1 MRSFLKKSALLV
13 LLYIPAQYLFHKFTN
28 DALEVT
34 PFMKKVING
43 ADKFAKADIVTFGSS
58 VEYMSHPAEKD
69 KRSMTES
76 LERLLPQKEII
87 AFSQPA
93 FTIKLLGPFIKF
105 YNRYVNSDQLY
116 VIELNMDQF
125 SLTNNKRFLDRTPEM
140 LSFAENL
147 HSAMY
152 KPLAIFNYDYGVL
165 TQEEFAKQKI
175 YLQGEYQGE
184 YDVLYNTKPK
194 SLSDLYRNRYMIK
207 YLYQLDK
214 SHEKI
219 MALERLIEFV
229 KKKQIKVL
237 FYIVPFDY
245 LSCEKYFD
253 QAICSEVL
261 GSNIKV
267 LTDILDNS
275 GLDYLNLTLD
285 LPTEFI
291 ATTPLAPN
299 GHLRSEG
306 RKYNAK
312 KISEWVKT
320 NLN

>member
-1 MRSFLKKSALLV
+1 
-13 LLYIPAQYLFHKFTN
+13 
-28 DALEVT
+28 
-34 PFMKKVING
+34 
-43 ADKFAKADIVTFGSS
+43 
-58 VEYMSHPAEKD
+58 
-69 KRSMTES
+69 
-76 LERLLPQKEII
+76 
-87 AFSQPA
+87 
-93 FTIKLLGPFIKF
+93 
-105 YNRYVNSDQLY
+105 
-116 VIELNMDQF
+116 
-125 SLTNNKRFLDRTPEM
+125 
-140 LSFAENL
+140 
-147 HSAMY
+147 
-152 KPLAIFNYDYGVL
+152 
-165 TQEEFAKQKI
+165 
-175 YLQGEYQGE
+175 
-184 YDVLYNTKPK
+184 
-194 SLSDLYRNRYMIK
+194 MIK